1 MQDIMPP
8 LGANAQLILSYGVG
22 GFRIG
27 NADYASHVLVL
38 PTATHAWN
46 GELTLEALAPLFAY
60 EPTTELLLI
69 GTGVRHEM
77 VDPSVRKAL
86 KEKELAL
93 DTMDTGAACRTFNI
107 LLGEGRR
114 VAVAL
119 RLPTTKAPA
128 IQ

>member
-8 LGANAQLILSYGVG
+8 VGANAQLIRSYGPL

-27 NADYASHVLVL
+27 QADYTTHMLVL
-38 PTATHAWN
+38 PTETHAWSS
-46 GELTLEALAPLFAY
+46 ELTLEALAPLFAY
-60 EPTTELLLI
+60 DPTTEVLLI
-69 GTGVRHEM
+69 GTGARHEM
-77 VDPSVRKAL
+77 VDPMLRKAL
-86 KEKELAL
+86 KEKGLAL

-119 RLPTTKAPA
+119 RLP
-128 IQ
+128 

>member
-8 LGANAQLILSYGVG
+8 VGANAQLIRSYGPL

-27 NADYASHVLVL
+27 QADYTTHVLVL
-38 PTATHAWN
+38 PTETHAWS

-60 EPTTELLLI
+60 DPATEVLLI
-69 GTGVRHEM
+69 GTGARHEM
-77 VDPSVRKAL
+77 VDPMLRKAL
-86 KEKELAL
+86 KEKGLAL

-119 RLPTTKAPA
+119 RMAL
-128 IQ
+128 